1 MDFPLLQRVVWH
13 NPVQDYLIALL
24 ILAALWAV
32 LRIIRSV
39 ALSRLR
45 ELAAR
50 TETTFDD
57 FVVEACERALMPL
70 LNFGA
75 FYFATTFLSCRP
87 APRAGSGPPRPCCWS
102 SSASGSS

>member
-57 FVVEACERALMPL
+57 FVV
-70 LNFGA
+70 
-75 FYFATTFLSCRP
+75 
-87 APRAGSGPPRPCCWS
+87 
-102 SSASGSS
+102 